1 MDQPSTARWRAFI
14 APTLAV
20 VIIAAGLFVVPNL
33 VSKTEAPPVGEPA
46 PVATQSVEQP
56 TPAETIP
63 APASTRTPTPTPTA
77 NASTSVPTPKY
88 KRDELNILGK
98 YIWDAFGEDVVLVNS
113 GIQTPDANWNTK
125 VVRPF
130 DPSAALG
137 DEKPLNIEGSKW
149 VVRVTETDAEKGT
162 IWSVIT

>member
-33 VSKTEAPPVGEPA
+33 VSKTETPPVAEPA

-77 NASTSVPTPKY
+77 TASSSVPAPKY
-88 KRDELNILGK
+88 QRDDLNILGK
-98 YIWDAFGEDVVLVNS
+98 SIWDAFGEDVVLVNS
-113 GIQTPDANWNTK
+113 GIQTQDANWNTK

-130 DPSAALG
+130 DPSAALD

-149 VVRVTETDAEKGT
+149 VVRVTETDAKKGT